1 MNYTQKLND
10 LKITNQMKYNELQNV
25 ISKCDEFEQ
34 QSHTDINEVYLELK
48 YLNSLQKSMED
59 LLFQICINLKV

>member
-10 LKITNQMKYNELQNV
+10 LKISNQMKYNELQNV

-34 QSHTDINEVYLELK
+34 QSMIDINEVYLELK